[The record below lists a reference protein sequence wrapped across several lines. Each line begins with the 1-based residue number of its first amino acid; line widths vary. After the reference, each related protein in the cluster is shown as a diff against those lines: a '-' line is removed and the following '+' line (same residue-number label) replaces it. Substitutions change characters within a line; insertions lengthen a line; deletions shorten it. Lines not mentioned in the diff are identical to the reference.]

1 MIQGSEQSPFPYY
14 RDFSDTFTAVFDF
27 VREHFKMIFRILLA
41 VIIPLA
47 ALEGILSFYLQDVI
61 DGLTVSRTMD
71 EMKGIMLITYMFLY
85 FITYIVNAA
94 LTTHYCF
101 SVHISGKTTDSIA
114 EQIKD
119 SISLIPKFIVI
130 SILSFIVSAIAM
142 LFCIVPFFYVFVPLH
157 LVFAITVF
165 EPTNSVGS
173 IGNSFSLVR
182 GYWWSTFG
190 IIVILTIV
198 GAILSNIFFLPE
210 IITEVLKL
218 LDNPDNYEIADTESA
233 GSDKIMYLPFYILSS
248 IVANLSASVV
258 FIASVF
264 RYFSLHLAQNG
275 MGLHKEI
282 NSLGTELKQEN
293 EETY

>member
-27 VREHFKMIFRILLA
+27 VREQFKMLFRILLT

-47 ALEGILSFYLQDVI
+47 ALEGILSFYLQDAI
-61 DGLTVSRTMD
+61 DGL
-71 EMKGIMLITYMFLY
+71 MKGIVMDDTKMLLFIAYILLY
-85 FITYIVNAA
+85 FLTYIANAS
-94 LTTHYCF
+94 LTTQYCF
-101 SVHISGKTTDSIA
+101 SIHIGGKAPDSIA

-157 LVFAITVF
+157 LVFAIAVF
-165 EPTNSVGS
+165 EPTNSIGS

-190 IIVILTIV
+190 IIIILTIV

-218 LDNPDNYEIADTESA
+218 LDNPDNYEIADTESTS
-233 GSDKIMYLPFYILSS
+233 SDKIMYLPFYILSS

>member
-1 MIQGSEQSPFPYY
+1 MIKASEQSPFPYY

-27 VREHFKMIFRILLA
+27 VREHFKMLFKILLT

-47 ALEGILSFYLQDVI
+47 ALEGILSFYLQDAI
-61 DGLTVSRTMD
+61 DGL
-71 EMKGIMLITYMFLY
+71 MKGIVMDDTKMLLFIAYILLY
-85 FITYIVNAA
+85 FLTYIANAS
-94 LTTHYCF
+94 LTTQYCF
-101 SVHISGKTTDSIA
+101 SIHIGGKAPDSIA

-130 SILSFIVSAIAM
+130 SILSFIVSVIAM
-142 LFCIVPFFYVFVPLH
+142 LLCFVPFFYVFVPLN
-157 LVFAITVF
+157 LVFAIAVF
-165 EPTNSVGS
+165 EPTNSIGS

-190 IIVILTIV
+190 IIILFTIM
-198 GAILSNIFFLPE
+198 GGILSNIFFLPE
-210 IITEVLKL
+210 IISEVVHL
-218 LDNPDNYEIADTESA
+218 LDNPTNNEISNTT
-233 GSDKIMYLPFYILSS
+233 SDKIMYLPFYILSS

-258 FIASVF
+258 LIAAVF

-275 MGLHKEI
+275 MGLDKEI